1 MFFRL
6 VTFISF
12 FIFSVLALAS
22 RRGKEMHERLDSVMN
37 VRYQQNP
44 YDTSY
49 VIRPEGKWTIRTRA
63 NVIGNSINARGTIK
77 DTYSE
82 AHLETQRKTTLSF
95 DVSHLVL
102 SASFTINLGAL
113 LGKKN
118 DYEIDVNYY
127 GNRFGVD
134 ASYQNSHT
142 LSGNIERNGTFHLK
156 EGDASMRV
164 LNVAAY
170 YAFNHK
176 RFSYPAAFSQSYIQR
191 RSAGSWLLGLSY
203 QGGKI
208 DNYAIASD
216 SVPRL
221 YLRANHLGIG
231 GGYGYNFVRGRW
243 LLHGSFVPTVIVFN
257 QNKLMLNGE
266 RKSSRPV
273 HANAIFNERFAVIYN
288 FPSRHVKK
296 VSTYF
301 VGCTAVIY
309 NSLFSDDIVTVNQ
322 NKWNVRTFIGMR
334 L

>member
-22 RRGKEMHERLDSVMN
+22 RRGKEMPERLDSVMN

-49 VIRPEGKWTIRTRA
+49 VIRPEGKWTIWTRA
-63 NVIGNSINARGTIK
+63 NVIGNSINARGTIRG
-77 DTYSE
+77 TYSE

-95 DVSHLVL
+95 GVSHLVL
-102 SASFTINLGAL
+102 SASFSINLGTMF
-113 LGKKN
+113 GRKN
-118 DYEIDVNYY
+118 DYEVDVNYY

-134 ASYQNSHT
+134 ASYQNSRT
-142 LSGNIERNGTFHLK
+142 LSGHIERNGTFHLL

-164 LNVAAY
+164 LNLAAY

-176 RFSYPAAFSQSYIQR
+176 RFSYPAAFSPSYIQR

-203 QGGKI
+203 QGGKM

-216 SVPRL
+216 SIPRL
-221 YLRANHLGIG
+221 YLRAVHLGIG
-231 GGYGYNFVRGRW
+231 GGYGYNFVCGRW
-243 LLHGSFVPTVIVFN
+243 LLHGSFVPTVVVFN

-266 RKSSRPV
+266 RKYSSPI
-273 HANAIFNERFAVIYN
+273 HANMIFNERFAVIYN
-288 FPSRHVKK
+288 FPPRSMKK
-296 VSTYF
+296 SNSYF
-301 VGCTAVIY
+301 VGCATVIY

-322 NKWNVRTFIGMR
+322 NKWNVRTFIGVR